1 MEAGMVAPLGS
12 SAPVAPS
19 SLSTLTFCLTVKGM
33 KEQARGGLWQT
44 PLLIAVDCVSL
55 DYCLA
60 TTTVALSQPLCKTL
74 LYE

>member
-1 MEAGMVAPLGS
+1 MAAGIVAPLGA

-19 SLSTLTFCLTVKGM
+19 SLSTLTFYLAVKGM
-33 KEQARGGLWQT
+33 KEQGRGGLWQT

-60 TTTVALSQPLCKTL
+60 TTTVALSQPLCQTL